1 MEKLTVNRNDVLNSY
16 RSAKGETRAMLQ
28 DLFGKQ
34 VYDDITERVK
44 SFEDACDV
52 LEYSTITPMCG
63 QLPDKYHGPIKI
75 FYMLQVVCE
84 ALNEGWVADW
94 NNIDQVKYFPY
105 FKLVDGKLVFLG
117 VAARNSYRA
126 LGLANSLIVSRL
138 CYNSENIA
146 EYAGREFLELYHNLI
161 VTEF

>member
-1 MEKLTVNRNDVLNSY
+1 METLTVSKNAVLHSY
-16 RSAKGETRAMLQ
+16 RGAKGEAKAILQ

-34 VYDDITERVK
+34 VYDHITDRVK

-52 LEYSTITPMCG
+52 LEYTTITPMCG
-63 QLPDKYHGPIKI
+63 QLPDKYHEPIKI
-75 FYMLQVVCE
+75 FYMLQVICE

-94 NNIDQVKYFPY
+94 NNTDQVKYFPY
-105 FKLVDGKLVFLG
+105 FKLVDGKLKFAG
-117 VAARNSYRA
+117 VAARYSPFA
-126 LGLANSLIVSRL
+126 LGSAFSFDVARL

-146 EYAGREFLELYHNLI
+146 EYAGREFVELYHNLI